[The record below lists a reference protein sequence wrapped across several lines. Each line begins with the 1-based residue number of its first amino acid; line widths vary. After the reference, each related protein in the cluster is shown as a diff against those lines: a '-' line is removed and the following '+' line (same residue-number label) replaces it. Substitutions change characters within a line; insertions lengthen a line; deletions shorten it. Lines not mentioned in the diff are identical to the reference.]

1 MLQYQMSNTGGQCWC
16 SFEPCPI
23 CEIQFQDSVLKF
35 VSDKTSKLK
44 KSHDQW
50 NQSLPKGDNLVLLLY
65 DGNTELYYEIKG
77 NPSIGA
83 FYSLCI

>member
-1 MLQYQMSNTGGQCWC
+1 MMLQYQMSNTGGQCWC

-44 KSHDQW
+44 
-50 NQSLPKGDNLVLLLY
+50 SLMTN
-65 DGNTELYYEIKG
+65 EIKVYQRG
-77 NPSIGA
+77 VT
-83 FYSLCI
+83 